1 MTWLEGGWSLEGL
14 SDLPSGRQRASS
26 ERNPPEKG
34 EGLMRR
40 LRWAVLGVLL
50 ALAGW
55 GGHLSGSLLPCCP
68 AGLAKAQICCC
79 LPVPSAPGSP
89 CCPPQKGSGPTCSEQ
104 AEGFPPAGVC
114 QCWPTEKYLTT
125 FSMLRFWPPQVAV
138 WNATGP
144 HLLLERFSSGLNG
157 LCFQM
162 PPPLRPRLQSLYC
175 IWRK

>member
-1 MTWLEGGWSLEGL
+1 
-14 SDLPSGRQRASS
+14 
-26 ERNPPEKG
+26 
-34 EGLMRR
+34 MRR
-40 LRWAVLGVLL
+40 LRWAFFGVLL
-50 ALAGW
+50 ALAAC
-55 GGHLSGSLLPCCP
+55 GGYLSGTLLPCCP
-68 AGLAKAQICCC
+68 DGLAKAQICCC
-79 LPVPSAPGSP
+79 LPVLSGPEIP
-89 CCPPQKGSGPTCSEQ
+89 CCPPEKMPGPISSEEA
-104 AEGFPPAGVC
+104 AESFPPAGVC

-125 FSMLRFWPPQVAV
+125 FSTLRFWPPQVAV

>member
-1 MTWLEGGWSLEGL
+1 
-14 SDLPSGRQRASS
+14 
-26 ERNPPEKG
+26 
-34 EGLMRR
+34 MRR
-40 LRWAVLGVLL
+40 LRWVVVGGLL

-55 GGHLSGSLLPCCP
+55 AGYLSGSLLPGCP
-68 AGLAKAQICCC
+68 AGLAKAQRCCC
-79 LPVPSAPGSP
+79 LPVATTPGCP
-89 CCPPQKGSGPTCSEQ
+89 CCASEKTPDPPVSEEA
-104 AEGFPPAGVC
+104 AEGFPPPGQC
-114 QCWPTEKYLTT
+114 QCWPPEKYLTT
-125 FSMLRFWPPQVAV
+125 LSIVRFWPTYLAV